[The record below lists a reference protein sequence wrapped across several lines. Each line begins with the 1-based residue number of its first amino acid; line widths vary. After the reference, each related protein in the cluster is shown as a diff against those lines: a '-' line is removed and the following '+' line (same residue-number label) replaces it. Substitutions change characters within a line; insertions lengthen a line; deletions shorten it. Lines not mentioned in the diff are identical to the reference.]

1 MSWLTRDQFL
11 EKYPMTD
18 PRIDPLGSSAILT
31 DTQVRVSF
39 APHDPDERAIA
50 LHTKSRSTTLL
61 EMQSRM
67 ALGRVHIQVKAAFG
81 EERHIDLSPPEIMVI
96 MELLDRFVTELPRA
110 QRATA
115 IGEG

>member
-1 MSWLTRDQFL
+1 
-11 EKYPMTD
+11 MTD
-18 PRIDPLGSSAILT
+18 PRIDPLGANAILT

-39 APHDPDERAIA
+39 APHDQEERVIA
-50 LHTKSRSTTLL
+50 LASKSRSNTLL
-61 EMQSRM
+61 EMQTRM

-81 EERHIDLSPPEIMVI
+81 EERSIELSPPEIMVI

-115 IGEG
+115 FEEG